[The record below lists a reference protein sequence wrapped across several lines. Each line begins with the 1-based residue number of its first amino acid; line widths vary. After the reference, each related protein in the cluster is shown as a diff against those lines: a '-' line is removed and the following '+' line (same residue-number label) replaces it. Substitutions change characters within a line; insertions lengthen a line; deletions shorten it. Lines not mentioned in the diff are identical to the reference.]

1 MFSGI
6 SSFWIKGS
14 VELFSESSVRVFSA
28 FTASFCVMMFLS
40 GSGSGSGS
48 VSVSGVAT
56 GALTSW
62 VFIVFP
68 DSFWV
73 ASISGVCNR
82 ADTDSEPVSVE
93 AGPHPVAMTVDTSS
107 KVITLY
113 M

>member
-14 VELFSESSVRVFSA
+14 VELFSESSVRVFST
-28 FTASFCVMMFLS
+28 FTESFCVIMFLS
-40 GSGSGSGS
+40 GSGSGSGF
-48 VSVSGVAT
+48 GVAT

-62 VFIVFP
+62 VFVVCP

-82 ADTDSEPVSVE
+82 ADTVSEPVSVE